1 MQKKQAN
8 FNPTKITRDLA
19 VNVFKSDSA
28 YEIVNMR
35 LVSTGDNTTLCLVN
49 EKSNSKELDI
59 KGTIV
64 GVQELKDKIILFVT
78 REDLGLQLDSIH
90 QITIDSSGKLVD
102 TKLYEG
108 QLGFS
113 IEYPIESIGLYE
125 NDKIEKVY
133 WVDGKNQARMV
144 NIHNIKLGS
153 DSQFDFS
160 PSISNSYS
168 NASGTISISV
178 VPNFANNG
186 NFNPGIIQYAVCYFN
201 KYGQQG
207 NIITSSPLFY
217 LTDKGRGLNPDGTQK
232 SSESFD
238 ITINSPSIDGA
249 FPYSYVRLY
258 RLQRTSLENTPMV
271 ESVRDFK
278 ISELPTSFCDNG
290 SFGVTEDP
298 SMLLYA
304 GGDTFTPKT
313 LAHKDGVLFL
323 GNLKVDNTHVDN
335 AIKKAFEK
343 YCTVEY
349 KLVNTSEGIWDKDDQ
364 SILNTQWSYKSSL
377 TGSNAQITYFQKG
390 EVYRFGVQLL
400 HQTGVWTEAIYIE
413 DKENPLRVVPNIY
426 ADGIKQ
432 RPLAFINIDME
443 SIKEDLSDEL
453 KSKLNEFVSIR
464 PLCVY
469 PTINDRNV
477 LCQGIVC
484 PTVYNVKDRQDN
496 SPYVQSSWFARPRPF
511 NITKGYST
519 DARIHPSTNYHQSRL
534 KSLFDGGI
542 LRWNMFAPNAPIK
555 EDYDIVTSDLVS
567 YLPDSLKINGEILGA
582 YGVPKSNKDY
592 TYGVEERIVT
602 LHSPE
607 LDQAFDETMY
617 NLSLDNVKFR
627 VVGYAPVKT
636 TFSNLRLNAKQL
648 FEPQLAEAR
657 GLEDVH
663 YDSSQF
669 PPPATE
675 YYATYKN
682 SPYSLI
688 NFPFWIDA
696 IAIDDGDKI
705 DTPGFIQ
712 GDNKGVASFPVYPW
726 HRSGSLNNQ
735 GKADDSK
742 KRSVLENKILSN
754 LRICSPTQY
763 IEDERTYDISNIEL
777 FNEDFVAN
785 KTLNIWDKKITY
797 RGNIDTIVPY
807 LGTSTIDYGL
817 NSAGIYSWTT
827 YQITS
832 SGTPTYVDK
841 SKLQNIETT
850 EAQSSDTD
858 YISLSKLGWSYSW
871 GIKDVNTW
879 NSDPVPIQY
888 KSTGHAVFAFSKTI
902 KQVPEDPF
910 PNPDEGEGGITPMNT
925 IDTNITT
932 PREVY
937 NILPLITDT
946 INSPSES
953 FYLKNNKDSSVNIS
967 GYFYWLQEDEKDK
980 MLNSPFRGG
989 VQQDVIWIDKPFVKE
1004 RGYEMYFIVG
1014 EFYRDNVVNRFGGN
1028 SEEAKANN
1036 IWHIAGDATTIDKVT
1051 SRFSIECNQGDTYYQ
1066 RYDHIKTYP
1075 YADNCVNSIVD
1086 IPSFCIETRINIDGR
1101 YDKNRGNRDNT
1112 YMDPTNFN
1120 LFNKAYSQKNNFFN
1134 VPYLRADDLD
1144 ITTFP
1149 NQVVWS
1155 LTKTLGETIDTWTNI
1170 TMANILDLDGDKGE
1184 VRALRRYNNEL
1195 FSFQDRGISKILYN
1209 ERAQINATDGIPIE
1223 ISNSGKLSGKYY
1235 ITDKYGC
1242 INKWSIVETP
1252 IGLYFIDDSNKSI
1265 INFDGK
1271 SFTDVSEV
1279 KGMYSWVNN
1288 FIYNK
1293 EWNLNKNPDK
1303 QPIRTLFDRITKDI
1317 YFTNYWEALAFNE
1330 TLKEFTSFYSY
1341 DNVDWL
1347 FTLGNNSYQV
1357 RDNSIYK
1364 IHGGKDYMKFFGNK
1378 RSYSLNIIANPDFT
1392 IDKVFDTVGF
1402 RTNTIEEYDMYKAD
1416 TYPFNSMITSNEYQK
1431 AIADTSTLKKKF
1443 RTFRWQIGRNGNS
1456 LKGDRIRN
1464 PWASITLSGNSN
1476 KEMRLYDC
1484 VLDYYV

>member
-8 FNPTKITRDLA
+8 FNPIKITRDLA
-19 VNVFKSDSA
+19 VSVFKNDSA

-35 LVSTGDNTTLCLVN
+35 LVSTGGNTTLCLVN

-59 KGTIV
+59 KGTVV

-78 REDLGLQLDSIH
+78 NEKDLGLWIDCIY
-90 QITIDSSGKLVD
+90 QITEDENGNLKS

-113 IEYPIESIGLYE
+113 IENPIESIGIYE
-125 NDKIEKVY
+125 NEKIEKVY

-144 NIHNIKLGS
+144 NIHDIKKNS
-153 DSQFDFS
+153 NTQFDFS
-160 PSISNSYS
+160 PSISNIYS
-168 NASGTISISV
+168 NTPGTISISV
-178 VPNFANNG
+178 APNFTNNG
-186 NFNPGIIQYAVCYFN
+186 NFNPGVIQYAVCYFN

-238 ITINSPSIDGA
+238 ITINKPAIDET

-298 SMLLYA
+298 SILLYA

-313 LAHKDGVLFL
+313 LTHKDGVLFL
-323 GNLKVDNTHVDN
+323 GNLKVDSTHVDN

-349 KLVNTSEGIWDKDDQ
+349 RLVNTSEGIWDKDDQ
-364 SILNTQWSYKSSL
+364 SILDTQWSYKSSL
-377 TGSNAQITYFQKG
+377 AGSNAQITYFQKG

-400 HQTGVWTEAIYIE
+400 HQTGVWTEVIYIA

-443 SIKEDLSDEL
+443 SIKESLSDEL

-496 SPYVQSSWFARPRPF
+496 SPYAQSSWFARPRPF
-511 NITKGYST
+511 VVNKSYSK
-519 DARIHPSTNYHQSRL
+519 DARIHPSTNYTNFRL
-534 KSLFDGGI
+534 QSLFDGGI
-542 LRWNMFAPNAPIK
+542 LRWNMFTPNSNLIGYDEFTTIDPIK
-555 EDYDIVTSDLVS
+555 
-567 YLPDSLKINGEILGA
+567 YLPDALQINGEIMSAALT
-582 YGVPKSNKDY
+582 PKSNKAY

-607 LDQAFDETMY
+607 LDQAFDDTMY
-617 NLSLDNVKFR
+617 NLALDNVKFR

-636 TFSNLRLNAKQL
+636 TFSNLRLNAKNL

-663 YDSSQF
+663 YNSSQF

-705 DTPGFIQ
+705 DTPGYIQ
-712 GDNKGVASFPVYPW
+712 GGNKGAASFPVYPW

-735 GKADDSK
+735 GKTDDSK

-763 IEDERTYDISNIEL
+763 INNEHSYDISNIEL
-777 FNEDFVAN
+777 CSEDFVAN
-785 KTLNIWDKKITY
+785 KTLNIWDKKIVY

-807 LGTSTIDYGL
+807 LGTNTSEYTQTT
-817 NSAGIYSWTT
+817 SGIYSWTT
-827 YQITS
+827 YTIES
-832 SGTPTYVDK
+832 SGKISYVDK
-841 SKLQNIETT
+841 SALQNINTT
-850 EAQSSDTD
+850 GEQPTGSD
-858 YISLSKLGWSYSW
+858 YISLNDLKQSYSW
-871 GIKDVNTW
+871 GIRDVNIW

-888 KSTGHAVFAFSKTI
+888 KSTGHAVFAFNKSDVDVTDIDPEGNPFKT
-902 KQVPEDPF
+902 KR
-910 PNPDEGEGGITPMNT
+910 NA
-925 IDTNITT
+925 
-932 PREVY
+932 Y
-937 NILPLITDT
+937 NILPIIKPEGDYV
-946 INSPSES
+946 SES
-953 FYLKNNKDSSVNIS
+953 VYFKDSTQLA
-967 GYFYWLQEDEKDK
+967 GTFYWLPEDERNK
-980 MLNSPFRGG
+980 LIETSPRGG
-989 VQQDVIWIDKPFVKE
+989 IHQDMIFIKDSIIEE

-1014 EFYRDNVVNRFGGN
+1014 EFYRDNIVNRFGGN

-1036 IWHIAGDATTIDKVT
+1036 IWHIAGDATTIDKVI
-1051 SRFSIECNQGDTYYQ
+1051 SGFSIECDQGDTYYQ

-1075 YADNCVNSIVD
+1075 YADTCVNSIVD

-1101 YDKNRGNRDNT
+1101 YDKNRGNKDNT
-1112 YMDPTNFN
+1112 YIDPTNFN
-1120 LFNKAYSQKNNFFN
+1120 LFNKVYTQKNSFFN
-1134 VPYLRADDLD
+1134 VPYLRTDDLD
-1144 ITTFP
+1144 IVSFP

-1155 LTKTLGETIDTWTNI
+1155 LTKTLGETIDTWANI

-1223 ISNSGKLSGKYY
+1223 INNSGRVSGKYY

-1242 INKWSIVETP
+1242 INKWSITETP
-1252 IGLYFIDDSNKSI
+1252 SGLYFIDDANKSL

-1271 SFTDVSEV
+1271 SFTDISEV
-1279 KGMYSWVNN
+1279 KGMYSWVINDT
-1288 FIYNK
+1288 YNK
-1293 EWNLNKNPDK
+1293 EWTIKDK

-1317 YFTNYWEALAFNE
+1317 YFTTPSSALSFNE
-1330 TLKEFTSFYSY
+1330 KLKEFTSFYSY
-1341 DNVDWL
+1341 GNVDWL
-1347 FTLGNNSYQV
+1347 FTLGKNSYQIW
-1357 RDNSIYK
+1357 NSSIYK
-1364 IHGGKDYMKFFGNK
+1364 LHGGTDYMNFFGKNK
-1378 RSYSLNIIANPDFT
+1378 SYSVNIIANPDFT
-1392 IDKVFDTVGF
+1392 VDKVFDTLEF
-1402 RTNTIEEYDMYKAD
+1402 RTNTTEKYDIYKTD
-1416 TYPFNSMITSNEYQK
+1416 TYPFNSMITSNEYQRS
-1431 AIADTSTLKKKF
+1431 IADTSTLKKKF
-1443 RTFRWQIGRNGNS
+1443 RTFRWQIGRDGNK

-1464 PWASITLSGNSN
+1464 PWASITLSGDSN
-1476 KEMRLYDC
+1476 KEVRLYDC
-1484 VLDYYV
+1484 ILSYYV

>member
-19 VNVFKSDSA
+19 VSVFKNDSA

-35 LVSTGDNTTLCLVN
+35 LVSTGGNTTLCLVN

-59 KGTIV
+59 KGTVV

-78 REDLGLQLDSIH
+78 DEKDLGLWVDCIY
-90 QITIDSSGKLVD
+90 QITEDENGNLKS

-113 IEYPIESIGLYE
+113 IENPIESVGIYE
-125 NDKIEKVY
+125 NEKIEKVY

-144 NIHNIKLGS
+144 NIHDIKRNS
-153 DSQFDFS
+153 NTQFDFS
-160 PSISNSYS
+160 PSISNIYS
-168 NASGTISISV
+168 NTPGTITISV
-178 VPNFANNG
+178 SPNFTNNG
-186 NFNPGIIQYAVCYFN
+186 NFNPGVIQYAVCYFN

-238 ITINSPSIDGA
+238 ITINKPAIDET

-298 SMLLYA
+298 SILLYA

-313 LAHKDGVLFL
+313 LTHKDGVLFL
-323 GNLKVDNTHVDN
+323 GNLKVDSTHVDN
-335 AIKKAFEK
+335 AIKKAFEEH
-343 YCTVEY
+343 CSVEY
-349 KLVNTSEGIWDKDDQ
+349 RLVNTSEGIWDKDDQ
-364 SILNTQWSYKSSL
+364 SILDTQWSYKSSL
-377 TGSNAQITYFQKG
+377 AGSNAQITYFQKG

-400 HQTGVWTEAIYIE
+400 HQTGVWTEVIYIA

-443 SIKEDLSDEL
+443 SIKESLSDEL
-453 KSKLNEFVSIR
+453 KSKLDEFVSIR

-496 SPYVQSSWFARPRPF
+496 SPYAQSSWFARPRPF
-511 NITKGYST
+511 DITKKYSA
-519 DARIHPSTNYHQSRL
+519 DARIHPSTNYIQPRL

-542 LRWNMFAPNAPIK
+542 LRWNMFAPNYPRK

-582 YGVPKSNKDY
+582 YGAPNSSKDY

-617 NLSLDNVKFR
+617 NLALDNVKFR

-636 TFSNLRLNAKQL
+636 TFSNLRLNSKNL
-648 FEPQLAEAR
+648 FEPQLTEAR
-657 GLEDVH
+657 GLEDIH

-712 GDNKGVASFPVYPW
+712 GGNKGVASFPVYPW

-763 IEDERTYDISNIEL
+763 IEDERSYDISNIEL

-807 LGTSTIDYGL
+807 LGTSTMDYGL

-832 SGTPTYVDK
+832 SGTPTYIDK

-850 EAQSSDTD
+850 EAQSSTED
-858 YISLSKLGWSYSW
+858 YISLRDLRWSYSW
-871 GIKDVNTW
+871 GIKDANIW

-910 PNPDEGEGGITPMNT
+910 PKPDEGEGGITPMNSL
-925 IDTNITT
+925 TT

-937 NILPLITDT
+937 NILPLIRVGEG
-946 INSPSES
+946 SSSES
-953 FYLKNNKDSSVNIS
+953 FYLKNNKQDTPVSIS
-967 GYFYWLQEDEKDK
+967 GRFYWLQEDEKDK
-980 MLNSPFRGG
+980 MVNSPFRGG
-989 VQQDVIWIDKPFVKE
+989 VQQDVINIDRSLVEE
-1004 RGYEMYFIVG
+1004 RGYEMYFVVG
-1014 EFYRDNVVNRFGGN
+1014 EFYRDNVVNRFGGD

-1036 IWHIAGDATTIDKVT
+1036 MWHIAGEATTIDKVI
-1051 SRFSIECNQGDTYYQ
+1051 SGFSIECDQGDTYYQ

-1075 YADNCVNSIVD
+1075 YADTCVNSIVD

-1101 YDKNRGNRDNT
+1101 YDKNRGNKDNT
-1112 YMDPTNFN
+1112 YIDPTNFN
-1120 LFNKAYSQKNNFFN
+1120 LFNKVYTQKNSFFN
-1134 VPYLRADDLD
+1134 VPYLRTDDLD
-1144 ITTFP
+1144 IVSFP

-1155 LTKTLGETIDTWTNI
+1155 LTKTLGETIDTWANI

-1223 ISNSGKLSGKYY
+1223 ISNSGRVSGKYY

-1242 INKWSIVETP
+1242 INKWSITETP
-1252 IGLYFIDDSNKSI
+1252 SGLYFIDDANKSL

-1271 SFTDVSEV
+1271 SFTDISEV
-1279 KGMYSWVNN
+1279 KGMYSWVINDT
-1288 FIYNK
+1288 YNK
-1293 EWNLNKNPDK
+1293 EWTIKDK

-1317 YFTNYWEALAFNE
+1317 YFTTPSSALSFNE
-1330 TLKEFTSFYSY
+1330 KLKEFTSFYSY
-1341 DNVDWL
+1341 GNVDWL
-1347 FTLGNNSYQV
+1347 FTLGKNSYQIW
-1357 RDNSIYK
+1357 NSSIYK
-1364 IHGGKDYMKFFGNK
+1364 IHGGTDYMNFFGKNK
-1378 RSYSLNIIANPDFT
+1378 SYSVNIIANPDF
-1392 IDKVFDTVGF
+1392 IVDKVFDTLEF
-1402 RTNTIEEYDMYKAD
+1402 RTNTTEKYDIYKAN

-1431 AIADTSTLKKKF
+1431 SIADTSTLKKKF
-1443 RTFRWQIGRNGNS
+1443 RTFRWQIGRDGNK

-1464 PWASITLSGNSN
+1464 PWASITLSGDSN

-1484 VLDYYV
+1484 ILSYYV